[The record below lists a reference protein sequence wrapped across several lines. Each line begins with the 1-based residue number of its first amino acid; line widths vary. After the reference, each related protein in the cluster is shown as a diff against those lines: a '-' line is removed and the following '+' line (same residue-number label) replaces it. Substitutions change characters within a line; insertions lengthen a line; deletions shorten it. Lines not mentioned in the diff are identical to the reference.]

1 MTNQLIRTKL
11 PTARVSNFTSGFGRR
26 TMRTCELS
34 THGRSIVLK
43 DETEK
48 KQMSMLPNREAL
60 ETLLAFCQTAL
71 REWKE

>member
-1 MTNQLIRTKL
+1 
-11 PTARVSNFTSGFGRR
+11 
-26 TMRTCELS
+26 MRTCELS
-34 THGRSIVLK
+34 THGHSIVLK

-48 KQMSMLPNREAL
+48 KQMSILPDREAL